1 MKKILSI
8 VLMLCLSYSCSSE
21 PETPSN
27 SNPPITKEV
36 IKEDI
41 HDYTLG
47 EVMVKWTAFKHAS
60 KAQVGGKFNSD
71 SIETSGFNG
80 GTNLINAIVGTSFK
94 IPTSTTSTGDKT
106 RDYKIV
112 ASFFNTMANTKY
124 ITGTISNMD
133 KNGTGNVLLKMNEI
147 EIEKNFN
154 WELDKNN
161 FEFYLKTTINVF
173 DWGAQAALDALN
185 KVCLEQHTGPDGVN
199 KLWPDVDITVIAAL

>member
-1 MKKILSI
+1 MNRVVSI

-21 PETPSN
+21 PETPGN
-27 SNPPITKEV
+27 SNPPVTKEV
-36 IKEDI
+36 VKEEI

-80 GTNLINAIVGTSFK
+80 GTNLIDAIVGTSFK

-106 RDYKIV
+106 RDHKIV
-112 ASFFNTMANTKY
+112 TSFFNTMANTKY

-133 KNGTGNVLLKMNEI
+133 KNGTGNVLLKMNEL

-161 FEFYLKTTINVF
+161 FEFYLKTSINVF

-185 KVCLEQHTGPDGVN
+185 DVCLEQHTGPDGVN

>member
-1 MKKILSI
+1 
-8 VLMLCLSYSCSSE
+8 MLCLSYSCSSE
-21 PETPSN
+21 PETPGN
-27 SNPPITKEV
+27 SNPPVTKEV
-36 IKEDI
+36 IKEEI

-71 SIETSGFNG
+71 SIETSGFNE
-80 GTNLINAIVGTSFK
+80 GTNLIDAIVGTSFK

-161 FEFYLKTTINVF
+161 FEFYLKTSINVF

-199 KLWPDVDITVIAAL
+199 NLWPDVDITVIAAL